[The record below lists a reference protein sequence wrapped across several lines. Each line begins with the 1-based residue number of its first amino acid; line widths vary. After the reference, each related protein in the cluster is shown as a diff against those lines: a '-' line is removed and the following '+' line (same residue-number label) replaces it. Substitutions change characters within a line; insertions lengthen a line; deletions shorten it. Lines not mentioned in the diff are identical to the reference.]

1 MKRILLLAAI
11 LLYTSDFVRSQ
22 TYADDVAQLIFDNC
36 ASCHHPSGI
45 APFSLM
51 TYQEVSANSAQIYDA
66 IAQDRMPPWPPNEE
80 YKSFSHSRDLPDADK
95 TVILDWLTDGMP
107 EGDPANTP
115 APPIFN
121 TNAVLGPGDL
131 ELQAPTY
138 TSKATNFDD
147 YVCFSIPSGL
157 TQGRT
162 IKAMEVIPGN
172 APIVHHALIYI
183 DETGNY
189 ATDTVG
195 GDCAGP
201 TTAKLVGG
209 YTPGATPL
217 VFPNGPG
224 LKLGME
230 LPANSNIV
238 LAMHY
243 PAGSN
248 GMKDSTRVVFHFYD
262 EPVSG
267 VREINA
273 DPILQNWSFTLPP
286 EQVTEVSASYSN
298 IPIDMSIL
306 SIFPHMHLLGD
317 HIRSYGLDANND
329 TIRMIDIPHWDFEWQ
344 DFYMFKNMVRIP
356 ANSTLHADGA
366 FNNTASNDHNPNN
379 PAITINP
386 GLNTTDEMF
395 LVYFHYMLYQPG
407 DENYNIE
414 DLTSL
419 SVSSFIEDNP
429 SGLINVFPNPVS
441 EQLSIEVSGKSGE
454 NIVSAAIYDL
464 QGRLVKTLAQGKT
477 FSNKTTLT
485 WDSNDGLIKTS
496 SGIYFLSMR
505 LNGELMEQKIV
516 KH

>member
-1 MKRILLLAAI
+1 MKRILLLAFI
-11 LLYTSDFVRSQ
+11 LVCTAHLGKSQ

-36 ASCHHPSGI
+36 ASCHHPDGI

-51 TYQEVSANSAQIYDA
+51 NYQEVSASSAQIYDA
-66 IAQDRMPPWPPNEE
+66 IAQDRMPPWPPNED
-80 YKSFSHSRDLPDADK
+80 YKSFSHSRDLPEADK
-95 TVILDWLTDGMP
+95 TIILDWLTNGMP

-121 TNAVLGPGDL
+121 TNAVLGAGDL
-131 ELQAPTY
+131 ELQIPTY
-138 TSKATNFDD
+138 TSKATSFDD

-162 IKAMEVIPGN
+162 IKAMEVVPGN
-172 APIVHHALIYI
+172 APIVHHALVYI
-183 DETGNY
+183 DETGSY

-217 VFPNGPG
+217 VFPNGSG

-230 LPANSNIV
+230 LPTNSNIV

-248 GMKDSTRVVFHFYD
+248 GLKDSTKVIFHFYD
-262 EPVSG
+262 EPVIG

-273 DPILQNWSFTLPP
+273 DPVLQNWSFTLPP

-298 IPIDMSIL
+298 IPVDISML
-306 SIFPHMHLLGD
+306 SVFPHMHLLGD
-317 HIRSYGLDANND
+317 HIKSYGLDANDD

-344 DFYMFKNMVRIP
+344 DFYMFKNMVKIP

-366 FNNTASNDHNPNN
+366 FNNTATNDHNPNN
-379 PAITINP
+379 PAITVNP

-395 LVYFHYMLYQPG
+395 LVYFHYLVYQQG

-419 SVSSFIEDNP
+419 SVASYIDNDETE
-429 SGLINVFPNPVS
+429 GLRVYPNPLAD
-441 EQLSIEVSGKSGE
+441 QLTVEIEGKSGE
-454 NIVSAAIYDL
+454 NKVSAAIYDL
-464 QGRLVKTLAQGKT
+464 QGRRVSTLAQGLSFTDKVNLNWN
-477 FSNKTTLT
+477 SNQGPV
-485 WDSNDGLIKTS
+485 NIS
-496 SGIYFLSMR
+496 SGVYFLSVR
-505 LNGELMEQKIV
+505 LNGKLMEKKIV
-516 KH
+516 KR